1 MSGWKRTQ
9 DLISDEGD
17 LGSYRFLTREGN
29 IVDAE
34 VTLEDGSAPIGKI
47 EIISDGVTICVSRES
62 GSKHLHHQ
70 LKCGLHEID
79 IHGPADSE
87 SSAELLADQ
96 LSRGGKN
103 SLFKKI
109 LPVFIGLLEK

>member
-1 MSGWKRTQ
+1 M
-9 DLISDEGD
+9 
-17 LGSYRFLTREGN
+17 
-29 IVDAE
+29 DAE
-34 VTLEDGSAPIGKI
+34 ITIEKDSAPIGKI

-62 GSKHLHHQ
+62 GNKHLHHQ

-79 IHGPADSE
+79 LHGPADSD
-87 SSAELLADQ
+87 SSAELVADQ

-109 LPVFIGLLEK
+109 LPTFLELLAK

>member
-1 MSGWKRTQ
+1 
-9 DLISDEGD
+9 
-17 LGSYRFLTREGN
+17 
-29 IVDAE
+29 VDAE
-34 VTLEDGSAPIGKI
+34 ITSANDSAPIGKI
-47 EIISDGVTICVSRES
+47 EIIADGVTICVSRES

-70 LKCGLHEID
+70 LKCGAHEID
-79 IHGPADSE
+79 LHGPADSE

-109 LPVFIGLLEK
+109 LPVFIELLEK